1 MVKNKYSTYSQSGS
15 KANSEG
21 DYEMVEERNMRLF
34 GSSYT
39 ALIGSRNMALREAI
53 GCKTAVYDE
62 KNVT

>member
-1 MVKNKYSTYSQSGS
+1 
-15 KANSEG
+15 
-21 DYEMVEERNMRLF
+21 MVEERNMRLF

-53 GCKTAVYDE
+53 GCKTTVYDE